1 MAAPLAMEGAVAA
14 AAAAAAAAANPAEL
28 RIVES
33 VAVAAEEQ
41 GPRTKRTVNPTLVK
55 SGQLTDKFQRP
66 RQPGGVRELLGRC
79 RNGPLAPG
87 LLAARSGSS
96 QIRISSI
103 RELPDRFRSESGS
116 SLIAVAYGL

>member
-1 MAAPLAMEGAVAA
+1 MQLDRGAPGSTREPPGCT
-14 AAAAAAAAANPAEL
+14 P
-28 RIVES
+28 
-33 VAVAAEEQ
+33 
-41 GPRTKRTVNPTLVK
+41 
-55 SGQLTDKFQRP
+55 LTF
-66 RQPGGVRELLGRC
+66 RELLGRC

-116 SLIAVAYGL
+116 SLIAGAYGL